1 MPFATGPWHT
11 PPQLP
16 DDPEELCL
24 VLLFRMGGHHSYAA
38 MRHGNGWY
46 YQDGRALEPVYWVS
60 RWAYIT
66 SSVERMSEL
75 PPVAVLPVESRLF
88 APDALSEAERLRLL
102 LAYVEEL
109 KSEVQYLSAA
119 LEDVRQGPSAKQWA
133 GKLRALEHERDAQV
147 AAQRAKVVALQKEV
161 QELTR
166 QLATADKAKTKAA
179 QKAAQVEKQ
188 LDAQVD
194 KLKLEVERSQRL
206 VKAPP
211 SKADQHSKLVA
222 STLKV
227 REQERRIA
235 DLEHRLR
242 AVLKQLEQV
251 HTPQ

>member
-11 PPQLP
+11 PPRLP

-24 VLLFRMGGHHSYAA
+24 VLIFRMGGHHSYAA
-38 MRHGNGWY
+38 MRYGNGWY
-46 YQDGRALEPVYWVS
+46 YQDGRALEPVHWVS

-88 APDALSEAERLRLL
+88 APEALSEAERLRRLV
-102 LAYVEEL
+102 AYVDEL

-119 LEDVRQGPSAKQWA
+119 LEHVRQEPSAKQWA
-133 GKLRALEHERDAQV
+133 GRLRALEHERDAQV
-147 AAQRAKVVALQKEV
+147 AAQRAKVVALQKDV

-166 QLATADKAKTKAA
+166 QLAKADKAPANAA
-179 QKAAQVEKQ
+179 HKAAQVEKQ
-188 LDAQVD
+188 HRAQVD
-194 KLKLEVERSQRL
+194 KLKLEVERLRGR
-206 VKAPP
+206 VKAVP

-227 REQERRIA
+227 REQERHIA

-242 AVLKQLEQV
+242 AVMKQLEQV
-251 HTPQ
+251 NTPQ